1 MLLVRNKNIRMAS
14 LALAILFTGSAFA
27 QTSDSNSG
35 VLADLVSQV
44 QELQDEVRVLRGQVE
59 DQANQLETLRQRQRD
74 QFLDLDQRISGQRPA
89 GTGAGSSAINTTGAG
104 AVAAD
109 AINAD
114 AAPDVRSENGEV
126 PELGSTG
133 DGPAVRP
140 PMDTPSDTVALG
152 TPDVQSQA
160 VPSNPAEEKAA
171 YDQAFQSLKD
181 LNYADAAE
189 GFQAFLARYPQS
201 EYADNA
207 QYWLGESYYV
217 TRNYDISLDAFNG
230 LLKNYPDSSKTPD
243 ALLKI
248 GYAHYELKQW
258 DQARA
263 ALEQVKQQFPDTTL
277 ARLADNRLRSMRM
290 EGHY

>member
-1 MLLVRNKNIRMAS
+1 MTLFVPKNISMAS
-14 LALAILFTGSAFA
+14 LALAMLFSASANA
-27 QTSDSNSG
+27 QSSELN
-35 VLADLVSQV
+35 VVADLVSQV

-74 QFLDLDQRISGQRPA
+74 QFLDLDQRIGGRANPGTEDSAQTDYPLTQRAPPA
-89 GTGAGSSAINTTGAG
+89 VINKDGTRDTKRP
-104 AVAAD
+104 VVAD
-109 AINAD
+109 AS
-114 AAPDVRSENGEV
+114 PDS
-126 PELGSTG
+126 P
-133 DGPAVRP
+133 DVRP
-140 PMDTPSDTVALG
+140 PMDVPSDTVSLG
-152 TPDVQSQA
+152 TPEVQSQSVA
-160 VPSNPAEEKAA
+160 ASPAEEKAE

-181 LNYADAAE
+181 LRYADAAE
-189 GFQAFLARYPQS
+189 NFQAFLARYPQS
-201 EYADNA
+201 EYAGNA

-217 TRNYDISLDAFNG
+217 TRNYDIALESFED
-230 LLKNYPDSSKTPD
+230 LLRKYPDSSKTPD

>member
-1 MLLVRNKNIRMAS
+1 MISVRTKNIGMAS
-14 LALAILFTGSAFA
+14 LALAMLFSAPAMA
-27 QTSDSNSG
+27 QSVDST

-59 DQANQLETLRQRQRD
+59 DQANQLETLRERQRD

-89 GTGAGSSAINTTGAG
+89 TGATVPGANGNGDVPVEEPVSEPAEDLSSAEELPEVSPPPSEDN
-104 AVAAD
+104 
-109 AINAD
+109 
-114 AAPDVRSENGEV
+114 PD
-126 PELGSTG
+126 
-133 DGPAVRP
+133 VRP

-152 TPDVQSQA
+152 APDAQNQVM
-160 VPSNPAEEKAA
+160 PGNPAEEKAA

-181 LNYADAAE
+181 LRYADAAE
-189 GFQAFLARYPQS
+189 GFQTFLARYPES

-217 TRNYDISLDAFNG
+217 TRNYDISLEAFDN
-230 LLKNYPDSSKTPD
+230 LLQNYPDSSKKPD

-263 ALEQVKQQFPDTTL
+263 ALEQVKQQYPDTTL

>member
-1 MLLVRNKNIRMAS
+1 MISVRYKKTGMAS
-14 LALAILFTGSAFA
+14 LALAMLFSGSAFA
-27 QTSDSNSG
+27 QSG
-35 VLADLVSQV
+35 EPNTNILADLVSQV

-74 QFLDLDQRISGQRPA
+74 QFLDLDQRISGQSPSAASGSVQPNPA
-89 GTGAGSSAINTTGAG
+89 EASIP
-104 AVAAD
+104 VAEE
-109 AINAD
+109 D
-114 AAPDVRSENGEV
+114 AAVSNPDTSRPPPLVVRDEG
-126 PELGSTG
+126 PE
-133 DGPAVRP
+133 VRP
-140 PMDTPSDTVALG
+140 PMEAPSDTVALDS
-152 TPDVQSQA
+152 PDVQTEQTA
-160 VPSNPAEEKAA
+160 ANPVEEKAL

-181 LNYADAAE
+181 LRYADAAE
-189 GFQAFLARYPQS
+189 GFQTFLSRYPQS

-217 TRNYDISLDAFNG
+217 TRNYDIALEAFDN
-230 LLKNYPDSSKTPD
+230 LLQNYSDSSKTPD

>member
-1 MLLVRNKNIRMAS
+1 MTSDRSKTIGMAS
-14 LALAILFTGSAFA
+14 LALAMLFSGQAFA
-27 QTSDSNSG
+27 QPTDSNSS

-74 QFLDLDQRISGQRPA
+74 QFLDLDQRISGQ
-89 GTGAGSSAINTTGAG
+89 G
-104 AVAAD
+104 
-109 AINAD
+109 
-114 AAPDVRSENGEV
+114 AAPANGATPAEAQAEDMPGLAEDEPVIEGDVATDGGRPDPIVVRDEGPEV
-126 PELGSTG
+126 RE
-133 DGPAVRP
+133 
-140 PMDTPSDTVALG
+140 PMDTPSDTVALES
-152 TPDVQSQA
+152 PDAQSNQVA
-160 VPSNPAEEKAA
+160 GSPAEEKAA

-181 LNYADAAE
+181 LRYADAAE
-189 GFQAFLARYPQS
+189 GFQAFLAQYPQS

-217 TRNYDISLDAFNG
+217 TRNYDISLEAFDE
-230 LLKNYPDSSKTPD
+230 LLQKYPDSSKKPD

>member
-1 MLLVRNKNIRMAS
+1 MLLFRSKNTGMAS
-14 LALAILFTGSAFA
+14 LALAILFSSTAIA
-27 QTSDSNSG
+27 QTNDSGSTDLN
-35 VLADLVSQV
+35 VVADLVIQV
-44 QELQDEVRVLRGQVE
+44 QQLQDEVRELRGQVE

-89 GTGAGSSAINTTGAG
+89 AGSPGTGGVDGTAGPVAG
-104 AVAAD
+104 ATDTAEDLAGAESPAGGD
-109 AINAD
+109 I
-114 AAPDVRSENGEV
+114 
-126 PELGSTG
+126 PE
-133 DGPAVRP
+133 VRP

-152 TPDVQSQA
+152 DPQVQSQA
-160 VPSNPAEEKAA
+160 MPANPADEKAA

-181 LNYADAAE
+181 LRYADAAE
-189 GFQAFLARYPQS
+189 GFQTFLARYPES

-217 TRNYDISLDAFNG
+217 TRNYDISLEAFND
-230 LLKNYPDSSKTPD
+230 LLQKYPDSSKKPD

-263 ALEQVKQQFPDTTL
+263 ALEQVKEQYPDTTL

>member
-1 MLLVRNKNIRMAS
+1 MTLTVPKNISMAS
-14 LALAILFTGSAFA
+14 LALAILFSSPAIA
-27 QTSDSNSG
+27 QNVESN
-35 VLADLVSQV
+35 VVADLVSQV

-59 DQANQLETLRQRQRD
+59 DQINQLETLRQRQRD
-74 QFLDLDQRISGQRPA
+74 QFLDLDQRISGGRNTGSAASGQAGLPQAQRDPA
-89 GTGAGSSAINTTGAG
+89 AILSNDGTVATERPVVTGAG
-104 AVAAD
+104 AEG
-109 AINAD
+109 
-114 AAPDVRSENGEV
+114 PEVRS
-126 PELGSTG
+126 
-133 DGPAVRP
+133 
-140 PMDTPSDTVALG
+140 PMDVPSDTVALG
-152 TPDVQSQA
+152 TPEIQSEA
-160 VPSNPAEEKAA
+160 IAANPAEEKAA

-181 LNYADAAE
+181 LRYADAAE
-189 GFQAFLARYPQS
+189 NFQAFLARYPQS
-201 EYADNA
+201 AYAGNA

-217 TRNYDISLDAFNG
+217 TRNYDIALGSFED
-230 LLKNYPDSSKTPD
+230 LLKKYPDSSKTPD

>member
-1 MLLVRNKNIRMAS
+1 MVRNKNIGMAS
-14 LALAILFTGSAFA
+14 LALAMLFSTPAFA
-27 QTSDSNSG
+27 QTGGSSSTDLN
-35 VLADLVSQV
+35 VVADLVLQV

-74 QFLDLDQRISGQRPA
+74 QFLDLDQRISGQRPGVDSTATDPTAITPGSPA
-89 GTGAGSSAINTTGAG
+89 GT
-104 AVAAD
+104 AAD
-109 AINAD
+109 AAVIAD
-114 AAPDVRSENGEV
+114 SEELPEV
-126 PELGSTG
+126 ASTSAGDNPE
-133 DGPAVRP
+133 VRP

-152 TPDVQSQA
+152 NPDAQSQA
-160 VPSNPAEEKAA
+160 LPSNPAEEKAA

-181 LNYADAAE
+181 LRYADAAE
-189 GFQAFLARYPQS
+189 GFQTFLARYPES

-217 TRNYDISLDAFNG
+217 TRNYDISLEAFND
-230 LLKNYPDSSKTPD
+230 LLKNYPDSSKKPD

-263 ALEQVKQQFPDTTL
+263 ALEQVKQQYPDTTL

>member
-1 MLLVRNKNIRMAS
+1 MFLFRNKNISMAS
-14 LALAILFTGSAFA
+14 LALAMLFSASATA
-27 QTSDSNSG
+27 QTGDADANSSN
-35 VLADLVSQV
+35 VVANLVIKV
-44 QELQDEVRVLRGQVE
+44 QELQDEVRVLHGQLE
-59 DQANQLETLRQRQRD
+59 DQSIQLETLRQRQRD
-74 QFLDLDQRISGQRPA
+74 QFLDLDQRISGQRPSASATDMSAATGTVA
-89 GTGAGSSAINTTGAG
+89 G
-104 AVAAD
+104 
-109 AINAD
+109 
-114 AAPDVRSENGEV
+114 PDVR
-126 PELGSTG
+126 PESTDLPALGST
-133 DGPAVRP
+133 DEGPAVRP
-140 PMDTPSDTVALG
+140 PMDTPSDTIPLG
-152 TPDVQSQA
+152 VPDVQSQA
-160 VPSNPAEEKAA
+160 LPANPAEEKAA

-181 LNYADAAE
+181 LRYADAAE
-189 GFQAFLARYPQS
+189 SFQSFIARYPQS

-217 TRNYDISLDAFNG
+217 TRNYDISLDAFND
-230 LLKNYPDSSKTPD
+230 LLKNYPDSSKKPD

>member
-1 MLLVRNKNIRMAS
+1 MILVRNKNIGMAS
-14 LALAILFTGSAFA
+14 LALAMLFTGGAFA
-27 QTSDSNSG
+27 QTGDMNPN

-74 QFLDLDQRISGQRPA
+74 QFLDLDQRISGQRPPAA
-89 GTGAGSSAINTTGAG
+89 GTDSSAIVGAG
-104 AVAAD
+104 EAD

-114 AAPDVRSENGEV
+114 PIAESADVPALDAVDG
-126 PELGSTG
+126 
-133 DGPAVRP
+133 GPAVRP
-140 PMDTPSDTVALG
+140 AMDTPYDTIALG
-152 TPDVQSQA
+152 TPDMQSEA
-160 VPSNPAEEKAA
+160 LPSNPAEEKAA

-217 TRNYDISLDAFNG
+217 TRNYDISLDAFND

>member
-1 MLLVRNKNIRMAS
+1 MILVCNKNISMAS
-14 LALAILFTGSAFA
+14 LALAMLFTASANA
-27 QTSDSNSG
+27 QPQDTS
-35 VLADLVSQV
+35 VVADLVSQV

-74 QFLDLDQRISGQRPA
+74 QFLDLDQRISGQ
-89 GTGAGSSAINTTGAG
+89 GASGSSASNKVTSPERPGSATVASTGA
-104 AVAAD
+104 D
-109 AINAD
+109 ESINAD
-114 AAPDVRSENGEV
+114 EEPAVDSMPA
-126 PELGSTG
+126 T
-133 DGPAVRP
+133 DGPDVRP
-140 PMDTPSDTVALG
+140 PMDLPSDTVALD
-152 TPDVQSQA
+152 PPAVQSQA
-160 VPSNPAEEKAA
+160 VPANPVEEKAA

-181 LNYADAAE
+181 LRYADAAE
-189 GFQAFLARYPQS
+189 GFQTFLARYPQS

-217 TRNYDISLDAFNG
+217 TRNYDIALDAFSD
-230 LLKNYPDSSKTPD
+230 LLKNYSDSSKTPD

-258 DQARA
+258 DKARA

>member
-1 MLLVRNKNIRMAS
+1 MAS
-14 LALAILFTGSAFA
+14 LALAILFSSAAIA
-27 QTSDSNSG
+27 QNVESN
-35 VLADLVSQV
+35 VVADLVSQV

-74 QFLDLDQRISGQRPA
+74 QFLDLDQRVSGASNPGSSSSGQATLPDA
-89 GTGAGSSAINTTGAG
+89 QSA
-104 AVAAD
+104 D
-109 AINAD
+109 NAEYND
-114 AAPDVRSENGEV
+114 AAATTDLPVVTEASPEEGPEVRS
-126 PELGSTG
+126 
-133 DGPAVRP
+133 
-140 PMDTPSDTVALG
+140 PMDVPSDTVALG
-152 TPDVQSQA
+152 TPEVQSQSMPA
-160 VPSNPAEEKAA
+160 NPAEEKAE

-181 LNYADAAE
+181 LRYADAAE
-189 GFQAFLARYPQS
+189 NFQTFLARYPQS
-201 EYADNA
+201 EYAGNA

-217 TRNYDISLDAFNG
+217 TRNYDIALDSFED
-230 LLKNYPDSSKTPD
+230 LLKKYPQSSKIPD

>member
-1 MLLVRNKNIRMAS
+1 MLLFRSKNTGMAS
-14 LALAILFTGSAFA
+14 LALAILFSSTAIA
-27 QTSDSNSG
+27 QTSDSGSTDLN
-35 VLADLVSQV
+35 VVADLVIQV
-44 QELQDEVRVLRGQVE
+44 QQLQDEVRELRGQVE
-59 DQANQLETLRQRQRD
+59 DQANQLETLRQRQHD

-89 GTGAGSSAINTTGAG
+89 TGSPGAGGVDGTAGPVAG
-104 AVAAD
+104 ATDTAEDLAGAESPAGGD
-109 AINAD
+109 I
-114 AAPDVRSENGEV
+114 
-126 PELGSTG
+126 PE
-133 DGPAVRP
+133 VRP

-152 TPDVQSQA
+152 DPQVQSQA
-160 VPSNPAEEKAA
+160 MPANPADEKAA

-181 LNYADAAE
+181 LRYADAAE
-189 GFQAFLARYPQS
+189 GFQTFLARYPES

-217 TRNYDISLDAFNG
+217 TRNYDISLEAFND
-230 LLKNYPDSSKTPD
+230 LLQKYPDSSKKPD

-263 ALEQVKQQFPDTTL
+263 ALEQVKEQYPDTTL

>member
-1 MLLVRNKNIRMAS
+1 MIPVSIKNTGMAS
-14 LALAILFTGSAFA
+14 LALAMLFSTPAFA
-27 QTSDSNSG
+27 QSADST
-35 VLADLVSQV
+35 VLAELVSQV
-44 QELQDEVRVLRGQVE
+44 QELQDEVRILRGQVE

-74 QFLDLDQRISGQRPA
+74 QFLDLDQRISGQPSA
-89 GTGAGSSAINTTGAG
+89 TGSSVTAANGETPPLAVVDTGDEQQLPEVSPG
-104 AVAAD
+104 PAAD
-109 AINAD
+109 S
-114 AAPDVRSENGEV
+114 PD
-126 PELGSTG
+126 
-133 DGPAVRP
+133 VRP
-140 PMDTPSDTVALG
+140 PMDTPSDTVALD
-152 TPDVQSQA
+152 TPAAQNQVMPA
-160 VPSNPAEEKAA
+160 NPAEEKAA

-181 LNYADAAE
+181 LRYADAAE
-189 GFQAFLARYPQS
+189 GFQTFLARYPTS

-217 TRNYDISLDAFNG
+217 TRNYDISLEAFND
-230 LLKNYPDSSKTPD
+230 LLKNYPDSSKKPD

-263 ALEQVKQQFPDTTL
+263 ALEQVKQQYPDTTL

>member
-1 MLLVRNKNIRMAS
+1 MILVRTKNINMAS
-14 LALAILFTGSAFA
+14 LALAMLFSTPVLA
-27 QTSDSNSG
+27 QSVDSN

-74 QFLDLDQRISGQRPA
+74 QFLDLDQRISGQRP
-89 GTGAGSSAINTTGAG
+89 TTGSTVPGTVDNDQIPVEG
-104 AVAAD
+104 APTEAAED
-109 AINAD
+109 VSGVD
-114 AAPDVRSENGEV
+114 ELPDVSPPPSEDS
-126 PELGSTG
+126 P
-133 DGPAVRP
+133 DVRP
-140 PMDTPSDTVALG
+140 PMDTPSDTVALDA
-152 TPDVQSQA
+152 PDTQNQVM
-160 VPSNPAEEKAA
+160 PGNPAEEKAA

-181 LNYADAAE
+181 LRYADAAE
-189 GFQAFLARYPQS
+189 GFQTFLARYPES

-217 TRNYDISLDAFNG
+217 TRNYDISLEAFDN
-230 LLKNYPDSSKTPD
+230 LLQNYPDSSKKPD

-263 ALEQVKQQFPDTTL
+263 ALEQVKQQYPDTTL

>member
-1 MLLVRNKNIRMAS
+1 MILISNKNNSMAS
-14 LALAILFTGSAFA
+14 LVLAMLFCGSAFA
-27 QTSDSNSG
+27 QPSDSSASS
-35 VLADLVSQV
+35 VVADLVSQV

-74 QFLDLDQRISGQRPA
+74 QFLDLDQRISGQGPSDAAESIDSA
-89 GTGAGSSAINTTGAG
+89 GSGASVAVAESDITASENASPEPGSSADTVNT
-104 AVAAD
+104 
-109 AINAD
+109 
-114 AAPDVRSENGEV
+114 
-126 PELGSTG
+126 
-133 DGPAVRP
+133 DGPEVRP

-152 TPDVQSQA
+152 TPDAQVQEVA
-160 VPSNPAEEKAA
+160 ADPEEEKAA

-181 LNYADAAE
+181 LRYADAAE
-189 GFQAFLARYPQS
+189 GFQTFLARYPQS
-201 EYADNA
+201 SLAGNA

-217 TRNYDISLDAFNG
+217 TRNYDIALEAFDD
-230 LLKNYPDSSKTPD
+230 LLQKYPDSSKKPD

-263 ALEQVKQQFPDTTL
+263 ALEQVKQQYPDTTL

>member
-1 MLLVRNKNIRMAS
+1 MLLVRNKNIGMAS
-14 LALAILFTGSAFA
+14 LALAILFSSTVNA
-27 QTSDSNSG
+27 QSGNSG
-35 VLADLVSQV
+35 NDLNVVADLVIQV
-44 QELQDEVRVLRGQVE
+44 QQLQDEVRELRGQVE

-89 GTGAGSSAINTTGAG
+89 TGSPGAGGVAG
-104 AVAAD
+104 ADASVPGTVDAGSTAA
-109 AINAD
+109 
-114 AAPDVRSENGEV
+114 ETV
-126 PELGSTG
+126 PEVAS
-133 DGPAVRP
+133 GPAGESPEVRP

-152 TPDVQSQA
+152 DPQVQSEA
-160 VPSNPAEEKAA
+160 LPSNPAEEKAA

-181 LNYADAAE
+181 LRYADAAE
-189 GFQAFLARYPQS
+189 GFQAFLARYPES

-217 TRNYDISLDAFNG
+217 TRNYDISLEAFDD
-230 LLKNYPDSSKTPD
+230 LLQNYPDSSKKPD

-263 ALEQVKQQFPDTTL
+263 ALEQVKQQYPDTTL